1 MALLGQRLP
10 RSRIAESKAT
20 PPVSLPVGP
29 GGQGAARLVL
39 GPLARRT
46 TTKRDPTLTAHQHPP
61 GARVPETGAGR
72 GAAPR
77 GLRGRPDLGPL
88 TRRTTTKRDPTLT
101 AHQHPTGAGIPETG
115 AGQVAAPRALRRRPD
130 PGPLTRRTTTKRDPT
145 LTAHQ
150 HPPGASRDAAPRAR
164 RPTKTIGP
172 GLGPGPGRSSTRPAL
187 RCPARTSESV
197 PSR

>member
-20 PPVSLPVGP
+20 PRVSLPAGP

-61 GARVPETGAGR
+61 GARVPETGAGQ

-77 GLRGRPDLGPL
+77 GPSRAAGPRPADAAYHDEEGP
-88 TRRTTTKRDPTLT
+88 DSHSAPT
-101 AHQHPTGAGIPETG
+101 PD
-115 AGQVAAPRALRRRPD
+115 RRR
-130 PGPLTRRTTTKRDPT
+130 GF
-145 LTAHQ
+145 
-150 HPPGASRDAAPRAR
+150 R
-164 RPTKTIGP
+164 RPAQAGP
-172 GLGPGPGRSSTRPAL
+172 RPHAT
-187 RCPARTSESV
+187 CGGGQTPAR
-197 PSR
+197 

>member
-1 MALLGQRLP
+1 MALPGQRLP
-10 RSRIAESKAT
+10 RSRIAEARAT
-20 PPVSLPVGP
+20 RPVSLPAGP
-29 GGQGAARLVL
+29 RSQGAARLVP

-101 AHQHPTGAGIPETG
+101 AHHLPNAAAVPETG
-115 AGQVAAPRALRRRPD
+115 AGRDAAPRALRERLD

-150 HPPGASRDAAPRAR
+150 HPTGASRDAAPPAR
-164 RPTKTIGP
+164 RPTTPI
-172 GLGPGPGRSSTRPAL
+172 GPGPGPGPGS
-187 RCPARTSESV
+187 
-197 PSR
+197 